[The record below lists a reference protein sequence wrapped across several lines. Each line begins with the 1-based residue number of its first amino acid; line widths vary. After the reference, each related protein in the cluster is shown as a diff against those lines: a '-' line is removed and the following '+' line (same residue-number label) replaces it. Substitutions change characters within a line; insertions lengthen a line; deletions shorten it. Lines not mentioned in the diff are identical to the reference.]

1 MDLIIACFT
10 EAPHN
15 PVAAFLAAGITAGIL
30 GYAYIGIQA
39 LSRMGIVRSSLW
51 RK

>member
-15 PVAAFLAAGITAGIL
+15 PYAAFLAAGITAGIA
-30 GYAYIGIQA
+30 GYIFIIGRWVYRTIMRQ
-39 LSRMGIVRSSLW
+39 SY
-51 RK
+51 